1 MKTSLNI
8 GITTITNTIV
18 LGNVLDYNDN
28 ITIIN
33 DCITTTVNRA
43 FNLVL
48 LENSEVGNIYSY
60 EGLNYILVIDDNGQI
75 SIIEYN
81 YMNKTFLDFY
91 PDFRN
96 SKASQEFFE
105 LVITP
110 ENKEGTIFDSTLQE
124 RYLNHFNTGRRIY

>member
-18 LGNVLDYNDN
+18 LGNVFNYDDS

-48 LENSEVGNIYSY
+48 LENSEVGNIYSF
-60 EGLNYILVIDDNGQI
+60 GGFDYILVIDDNGQI
-75 SIIEYN
+75 GIIEYN
-81 YMNKTFLDFY
+81 YMSKTFINFY
-91 PDFRN
+91 PDFHN
-96 SKASQEFFE
+96 LKTSQEFFE
-105 LVITP
+105 SVLTL

-124 RYLNHFNTGRRIY
+124 RYLNHFNTGRRIH

>member
-33 DCITTTVNRA
+33 DCISTTVNRT

-81 YMNKTFLDFY
+81 YMNKTFINFY
-91 PDFRN
+91 PDFHN
-96 SKASQEFFE
+96 SKDSQEFFE

-124 RYLNHFNTGRRIY
+124 KYLNHFNTGRRIY

>member
-8 GITTITNTIV
+8 GITTITNTLV
-18 LGNVLDYNDN
+18 LGNVFNYDDN

-33 DCITTTVNRA
+33 DCITTTVSRA

-48 LENSEVGNIYSY
+48 LENSEVGEIYSY
-60 EGLNYILVIDDNGQI
+60 KGLNYILVIDDNGQVG
-75 SIIEYN
+75 IIEYN
-81 YMNKTFLDFY
+81 YTNKAFINFY
-91 PDFRN
+91 PDFYN
-96 SKASQEFFE
+96 SEASQEFFN

-124 RYLNHFNTGRRIY
+124 KYFKHFNTGRRIC

>member
-18 LGNVLDYNDN
+18 LGNVFNYDDN

-60 EGLNYILVIDDNGQI
+60 GEFNYILVIDDNGKI

-81 YMNKTFLDFY
+81 YMNKAFINFY

-96 SKASQEFFE
+96 SKASQEFFK

-124 RYLNHFNTGRRIY
+124 RYLNHFNTGRRIH

>member
-33 DCITTTVNRA
+33 DCITTTVNRT

-75 SIIEYN
+75 SIIKYN
-81 YMNKTFLDFY
+81 YINKAFINFY
-91 PDFRN
+91 PDFHN
-96 SKASQEFFE
+96 SKDSEFFE

-124 RYLNHFNTGRRIY
+124 RYLKHFNTGKRIY

>member
-33 DCITTTVNRA
+33 DYITTTVNRA

-60 EGLNYILVIDDNGQI
+60 KGLNYILVIDDNGQI

-81 YMNKTFLDFY
+81 YINKAFINFY
-91 PDFRN
+91 PDFHN

-110 ENKEGTIFDSTLQE
+110 ENKEGTIFDSTLQKK
-124 RYLNHFNTGRRIY
+124 YLNHFNTGRRIY